1 METQPSREG
10 PLSDAVPRNP
20 AARLSALKVFALV
33 VSAATLAYAGSRV
46 DTLSAGPP
54 HGAAGFGDR
63 VLLHSPLLLMA
74 LASAYFAVISSPA
87 RFRAAL
93 AAKTALLC
101 LYLLLAPQGSRVELP
116 LVTSAVVEVAIY
128 EPFYLNL
135 LEAVALTGL
144 AVLMR
149 IASAFGA
156 GAPGGPRVRAAIGV
170 QAETALFLLV
180 LAVATCLL
188 VYYRER
194 CIEQAQRLRHLNDA
208 VTELARAN
216 LGYQHYASEAEQRS
230 QSEERARITRE
241 LHDILGYT
249 LTNNMMMLEAVSSRV
264 GKDPAKVRELIDLA
278 RENAKVGLEKVRGS
292 LHQLRARE
300 PAAQQSS
307 ARRLH
312 KLVDVFRIA
321 TGLRVTVH
329 YGNLPE
335 RLPPRIESFFHFFV
349 QEGLVN
355 SFRHGSASEVRIS
368 FWRAGRGIVASIADN
383 GQGAA
388 EIDEGIG
395 IQGMRERLAEL
406 GGVLMIRRATQGF
419 EIGAEVP
426 YDGEA

>member
-1 METQPSREG
+1 METRPSREG
-10 PLSDAVPRNP
+10 AQAGAVPGDH
-20 AARLSALKVFALV
+20 ATRLAALKVFALA
-33 VSAATLAYAGSRV
+33 VSAATLAYAGFRV
-46 DTLSAGPP
+46 DALSAGPP
-54 HGAAGFGDR
+54 HAVGGFGDR

-74 LASAYFAVISSPA
+74 LASVYFAFVASPA

-101 LYLLLAPQGSRVELP
+101 LYLLLAPAGSRVELP
-116 LVTSAVVEVAIY
+116 LVTAVVVEVAIY
-128 EPFYLNL
+128 EPFFLNL
-135 LEAVALTGL
+135 LEAVAL
-144 AVLMR
+144 AAIAALMR
-149 IASAFGA
+149 ILSAFGA
-156 GAPGGPRVRAAIGV
+156 GGQAAAGVRAAIGT
-170 QAETALFLLV
+170 QAETSLFLLV
-180 LAVATCLL
+180 LAAAMCLL

-194 CIEQAQRLRHLNDA
+194 CIEQAQRLRHLNGA

-230 QSEERARITRE
+230 QGEERARITRE

-249 LTNNMMMLEAVSSRV
+249 LTNNMMMLEAVASRV
-264 GKDPAKVRELIDLA
+264 GRDPAKVRELIDLA
-278 RENAKVGLEKVRGS
+278 RDNAKVGLEKVRAS

-300 PAAQQSS
+300 PAVQQTSVT
-307 ARRLH
+307 RLY

-335 RLPPRIESFFHFFV
+335 GLPPAVESFFHFFV

-355 SFRHGSASEVRIS
+355 SFRHGAATEVRIA
-368 FWRAGRGIVASIADN
+368 FWRTAAAIVASIADN
-383 GQGAA
+383 GMGAA

-395 IQGMRERLAEL
+395 LQGMRERLAEL
-406 GGVLMIRRATQGF
+406 GGELTIKRAAQGF
-419 EIGAEVP
+419 EVGAEVP